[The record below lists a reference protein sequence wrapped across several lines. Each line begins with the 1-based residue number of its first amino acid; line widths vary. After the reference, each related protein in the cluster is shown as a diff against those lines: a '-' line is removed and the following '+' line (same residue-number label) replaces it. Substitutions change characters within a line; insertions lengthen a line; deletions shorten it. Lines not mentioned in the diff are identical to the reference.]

1 MNGGG
6 SRQRVPLNLRASL
19 TPGETALPLVLV
31 PASGVMAAKRRG
43 GAACV
48 RCQPFLCPRPFSAG
62 ETGRK
67 AKEEGGNARR
77 ERGRWL
83 RRRRFRPGPRWR
95 RPLSVPCHSERRRR
109 RRPRPGL
116 CDARRRAAM
125 DFPQHSKQV
134 LEQLNQQRQLGLLC
148 DCTFVV
154 DGIDF
159 KAHKAVL
166 AACSEYFRMLFV
178 DQKDVVHLD
187 ISNAAGL
194 EQVLEFMYTSKLKLS
209 LENVEDVLAVA
220 GFLQMQEII
229 SACNSLRTLS
239 APAEAAV
246 ESPGDPPTAGQEK
259 TAGGGKEATET
270 PRDLEETPQP
280 PPSSIQ
286 KEAAMDPTQEHEEE
300 EEQEAECAA
309 GKGSAVEDD
318 VSSPVAETS
327 QTEGSSPGESSA
339 APKLALSRAA
349 EDAEPSDLKL
359 PSEMEVELEGK
370 GEGTVPPDAEVPSQ
384 AHDAQLANGNSQ
396 DEEESGGTDSGGENA
411 GEARLLRSGTYSD
424 RTESKTYGSVTH
436 KCEDC
441 GKEFTHTGNFKR
453 HIRIHT
459 GEKPFTCRECSKAF
473 SDPAA
478 CKAHEKTHSP
488 LKPYSCEECGKS
500 YRLISL
506 LNLHKKRHTGEAKY
520 RCEDCGKLFT
530 TSGNLKRHQLVHSGE
545 KPYRCDYCGRSFSDP
560 TSKMRHLETH
570 DTHKEHKCPH
580 CEKKFNQVGN
590 LKAHLK
596 IHIADG
602 PLKCREC
609 GKQFT
614 TSGNLKRHLRIHS
627 GEKPYICVHCQRQFA
642 DPGALQRHVRIHTG
656 EKPCQCL
663 ICGKA
668 FTQASSLIAH
678 VRQHTGEK
686 PYVCERCGKRFVQS
700 SQLANHIR
708 HHDNIRP
715 HKCSVC
721 NKAFVNVGDLSK
733 HIIIHTGEKP
743 FLCDKCGRGFNRVD
757 NLRSHVKTVHQGKA
771 GMKVLEHGEGDEFN
785 IVTVASDEMVT
796 LATEALAATA
806 VTQLTVVPVAAPV
819 TADETEAL
827 KAEITKAVKQVQEA
841 DPNTQILYACDS
853 CGEKFLDANSLAQHV
868 RIHTAQAL
876 VMFQADTDFYQQ
888 YGAPTAAWQPEQVIP
903 SGELLF
909 RTRDGNEVQPTSLPT
924 EAPQTAE

>member
-1 MNGGG
+1 
-6 SRQRVPLNLRASL
+6 
-19 TPGETALPLVLV
+19 
-31 PASGVMAAKRRG
+31 
-43 GAACV
+43 
-48 RCQPFLCPRPFSAG
+48 
-62 ETGRK
+62 
-67 AKEEGGNARR
+67 
-77 ERGRWL
+77 
-83 RRRRFRPGPRWR
+83 
-95 RPLSVPCHSERRRR
+95 
-109 RRPRPGL
+109 
-116 CDARRRAAM
+116 M

-194 EQVLEFMYTSKLKLS
+194 GQVLEFMYTAKLS
-209 LENVEDVLAVA
+209 LSPDNVEDVLAVA
-220 GFLQMQEII
+220 GFLQMQEVV
-229 SACNSLRTLS
+229 SACNALKSLSMPPENPPGSQQPPGIDKAMLDDKTS
-239 APAEAAV
+239 VAEAL
-246 ESPGDPPTAGQEK
+246 GDLDKVQ
-259 TAGGGKEATET
+259 
-270 PRDLEETPQP
+270 
-280 PPSSIQ
+280 
-286 KEAAMDPTQEHEEE
+286 AA
-300 EEQEAECAA
+300 
-309 GKGSAVEDD
+309 
-318 VSSPVAETS
+318 
-327 QTEGSSPGESSA
+327 
-339 APKLALSRAA
+339 
-349 EDAEPSDLKL
+349 
-359 PSEMEVELEGK
+359 
-370 GEGTVPPDAEVPSQ
+370 PPDAEGKEEKPKAAAQPEVAAEQPLGQDGESPREGIPNPAVPLGTPHPDTLVFVGTESAIQ
-384 AHDAQLANGNSQ
+384 EAPKAEIPGLPQPSESVVGNGSPTAT
-396 DEEESGGTDSGGENA
+396 DGTGVGGVLMKLERKEDEGEMMMVEEEDEAKIPEEEPPQLENGENAEDNESGSTDSGQENSGEP
-411 GEARLLRSGTYSD
+411 RLLRSGTYSD
-424 RTESKTYGSVTH
+424 RTESKAYGSVTH

-459 GEKPFTCRECSKAF
+459 GEKPFSCRECSKAF

-488 LKPYSCEECGKS
+488 LKPYGCEECGKS

-545 KPYRCDYCGRSFSDP
+545 KPYQCDYCGRSFSDP

-570 DTHKEHKCPH
+570 DTDKEHKCPH
-580 CEKKFNQVGN
+580 CDKKFNQVGN

-627 GEKPYICVHCQRQFA
+627 GEKPYVCVHCQRQFA
-642 DPGALQRHVRIHTG
+642 DPGALQRHVRIHTGTDSPAPCPTLPHAAPRCPPTSSLPLSPG

-715 HKCSVC
+715 HKCTVC

-771 GMKVLEHGEGDEFN
+771 GIKILEPEEGDEVN
-785 IVTVASDEMVT
+785 IVTVASDDMVT

-806 VTQLTVVPVAAPV
+806 VTQLTVVPVAAAV

-841 DPNTQILYACDS
+841 DPTTQILYACDS
-853 CGEKFLDANSLAQHV
+853 CGEKFLDASSLAQHV

-876 VMFQADTDFYQQ
+876 VMFQADADFYQP
-888 YGAPTAAWQPEQVIP
+888 YGSSWPPEQVLP
-903 SGELLF
+903 AGELLF
-909 RTRDGNEVQPTSLPT
+909 RTRDGPSEPPP
-924 EAPQTAE
+924 A

>member
-1 MNGGG
+1 M
-6 SRQRVPLNLRASL
+6 
-19 TPGETALPLVLV
+19 E
-31 PASGVMAAKRRG
+31 
-43 GAACV
+43 
-48 RCQPFLCPRPFSAG
+48 
-62 ETGRK
+62 
-67 AKEEGGNARR
+67 
-77 ERGRWL
+77 
-83 RRRRFRPGPRWR
+83 
-95 RPLSVPCHSERRRR
+95 
-109 RRPRPGL
+109 
-116 CDARRRAAM
+116 
-125 DFPQHSKQV
+125 FPQHSKQV

-194 EQVLEFMYTSKLKLS
+194 GQVLEFMYTAKLS
-209 LENVEDVLAVA
+209 LSPDNVEDVLAVA
-220 GFLQMQEII
+220 GFLQMQEIVT
-229 SACNSLRTLS
+229 ACNALKSLSVPPENPAGSQQPPGIGAGKATVDDKTLV
-239 APAEAAV
+239 AEALGCLDRVPLALPDARGKEEKLEAV
-246 ESPGDPPTAGQEK
+246 AQPMEQPPGQE
-259 TAGGGKEATET
+259 GEP
-270 PRDLEETPQP
+270 PRDGITNAAVTPGTPLPDPSVFLGAESATQEGAKAEDPGLPQP
-280 PPSSIQ
+280 PESPVERDSTGTGGVIPILHLPAEM
-286 KEAAMDPTQEHEEE
+286 KLEKKEEE
-300 EEQEAECAA
+300 GEMM
-309 GKGSAVEDD
+309 VED
-318 VSSPVAETS
+318 
-327 QTEGSSPGESSA
+327 EGDGA
-339 APKLALSRAA
+339 
-349 EDAEPSDLKL
+349 KL
-359 PSEMEVELEGK
+359 P
-370 GEGTVPPDAEVPSQ
+370 
-384 AHDAQLANGNSQ
+384 
-396 DEEESGGTDSGGENA
+396 EEEPPPLENGENTEDNESGSTDSGQENTGEP
-411 GEARLLRSGTYSD
+411 RLLRSGTYSD
-424 RTESKTYGSVTH
+424 RTESKAYGSVTH

-459 GEKPFTCRECSKAF
+459 GEKPLSCRECSKAF

-488 LKPYSCEECGKS
+488 LKPYGCEECGKS

-545 KPYRCDYCGRSFSDP
+545 KPYQCDYCGRSFSDP

-570 DTHKEHKCPH
+570 DTDKEHKCPH
-580 CEKKFNQVGN
+580 CDKKFNQVGN

-627 GEKPYICVHCQRQFA
+627 GEKPYVCVHCQRQFA

-715 HKCSVC
+715 HKCTVC

-771 GMKVLEHGEGDEFN
+771 GIKILEPEEGDEVN
-785 IVTVASDEMVT
+785 IVTVASDDMVT

-806 VTQLTVVPVAAPV
+806 VTQLT
-819 TADETEAL
+819 
-827 KAEITKAVKQVQEA
+827 
-841 DPNTQILYACDS
+841 
-853 CGEKFLDANSLAQHV
+853 
-868 RIHTAQAL
+868 
-876 VMFQADTDFYQQ
+876 
-888 YGAPTAAWQPEQVIP
+888 
-903 SGELLF
+903 
-909 RTRDGNEVQPTSLPT
+909 
-924 EAPQTAE
+924 

>member
-1 MNGGG
+1 
-6 SRQRVPLNLRASL
+6 
-19 TPGETALPLVLV
+19 
-31 PASGVMAAKRRG
+31 MAAM
-43 GAACV
+43 
-48 RCQPFLCPRPFSAG
+48 
-62 ETGRK
+62 
-67 AKEEGGNARR
+67 
-77 ERGRWL
+77 
-83 RRRRFRPGPRWR
+83 
-95 RPLSVPCHSERRRR
+95 H
-109 RRPRPGL
+109 
-116 CDARRRAAM
+116 
-125 DFPQHSKQV
+125 FPQHSKAV
-134 LEQLNQQRQLGLLC
+134 LEQLNQQRQQGLLC

-154 DGIDF
+154 DGVDF

-166 AACSEYFRMLFV
+166 AACSHYFRMLFV

-194 EQVLEFMYTSKLKLS
+194 EQVLEFMYTARLS
-209 LENVEDVLAVA
+209 LSVNNVDDVLAVA
-220 GFLQMQEII
+220 SFLQMQEII
-229 SACNSLRTLS
+229 SACNTLRALS
-239 APAEAAV
+239 GPAEN
-246 ESPGDPPTAGQEK
+246 SPGQEGPPAAGQEK
-259 TAGGGKEATET
+259 AARGSAGMVNTLSQGKEAPQAPSGGLKKDEAA
-270 PRDLEETPQP
+270 DLVEETRGRGAAEGQAGPRSAEGSGSQAPLSPAGETAGDDSLAVPEKPQP
-280 PPSSIQ
+280 DSPS
-286 KEAAMDPTQEHEEE
+286 P
-300 EEQEAECAA
+300 
-309 GKGSAVEDD
+309 
-318 VSSPVAETS
+318 
-327 QTEGSSPGESSA
+327 TEGSSASKSPSSGTTEA
-339 APKLALSRAA
+339 V
-349 EDAEPSDLKL
+349 LKL
-359 PSEMEVELEGK
+359 PAEMEVELEERGGEPLSEAEISSQMPEPK
-370 GEGTVPPDAEVPSQ
+370 GAKLSNGSPP
-384 AHDAQLANGNSQ
+384 
-396 DEEESGGTDSGGENA
+396 EEDESGGTDSGQENSA
-411 GEARLLRSGTYSD
+411 AEMRLLRSGTYSE
-424 RTESKTYGSVTH
+424 RTESKAYGSVTH

-459 GEKPFTCRECSKAF
+459 GEKPFSCRECTKAF

-545 KPYRCDYCGRSFSDP
+545 KPYQCDYCGRSFSDP

-570 DTHKEHKCPH
+570 DTDKEHKCPH
-580 CEKKFNQVGN
+580 CEKLFNQVGN

-627 GEKPYICVHCQRQFA
+627 GEKPYVCVHCQRQFA

-771 GMKVLEHGEGDEFN
+771 GMKLLEGGEGEELN

-853 CGEKFLDANSLAQHV
+853 CGEKFLDANNLAQHV

-888 YGAPTAAWQPEQVIP
+888 YGATTGWQSEQVLPASEFLFRPRDGLEAQP
-903 SGELLF
+903 SG
-909 RTRDGNEVQPTSLPT
+909 TDG
-924 EAPQTAE
+924 PQSVGTPDPAE

>member
-1 MNGGG
+1 
-6 SRQRVPLNLRASL
+6 
-19 TPGETALPLVLV
+19 
-31 PASGVMAAKRRG
+31 MAAM
-43 GAACV
+43 
-48 RCQPFLCPRPFSAG
+48 
-62 ETGRK
+62 
-67 AKEEGGNARR
+67 
-77 ERGRWL
+77 
-83 RRRRFRPGPRWR
+83 
-95 RPLSVPCHSERRRR
+95 H
-109 RRPRPGL
+109 
-116 CDARRRAAM
+116 
-125 DFPQHSKQV
+125 FPQHSKAV

-166 AACSEYFRMLFV
+166 AACSHYFRMLFV

-194 EQVLEFMYTSKLKLS
+194 EQVLEFMYTAKLS
-209 LENVEDVLAVA
+209 LSAENVDDVLAVA
-220 GFLQMQEII
+220 SFLQMQEII
-229 SACNSLRTLS
+229 SACNTLRALS
-239 APAEAAV
+239 GPAET
-246 ESPGDPPTAGQEK
+246 SPGQDGPPAAGQEK
-259 TAGGGKEATET
+259 AAGEDAAVGGTLRETKEAPSGGLTKDEAA
-270 PRDLEETPQP
+270 DLAEETKERGVAEAQASPQAAEGSGEVVGDDSLGTPEKPLPDCP
-280 PPSSIQ
+280 PLAESSPASKLPSSGAT
-286 KEAAMDPTQEHEEE
+286 EA
-300 EEQEAECAA
+300 
-309 GKGSAVEDD
+309 V
-318 VSSPVAETS
+318 
-327 QTEGSSPGESSA
+327 
-339 APKLALSRAA
+339 
-349 EDAEPSDLKL
+349 LKL
-359 PSEMEVELEGK
+359 PAEMEVELEERDVDPPLEVEATPQAPEPK
-370 GEGTVPPDAEVPSQ
+370 G
-384 AHDAQLANGNSQ
+384 AQLANGSPL
-396 DEEESGGTDSGGENA
+396 EENESGDTDSGQENSA
-411 GEARLLRSGTYSD
+411 GEMRLLRSGTYSE
-424 RTESKTYGSVTH
+424 RTESKAYGSVTH

-459 GEKPFTCRECSKAF
+459 GEKPFSCRECTKAF

-545 KPYRCDYCGRSFSDP
+545 KPYQCDYCGRSFSDP

-570 DTHKEHKCPH
+570 DTDKEHKCPH

-627 GEKPYICVHCQRQFA
+627 GEKPYVCVHCQRQFA

-771 GMKVLEHGEGDEFN
+771 GMKLLEGEEGEEELN
-785 IVTVASDEMVT
+785 IVTVSSDEMVT

-876 VMFQADTDFYQQ
+876 VMFQADADFYQP
-888 YGAPTAAWQPEQVIP
+888 YGAPTAWQSEQALP
-903 SGELLF
+903 SSELLF
-909 RTRDGNEVQPTSLPT
+909 QARDGH
-924 EAPQTAE
+924 EAPQPSVTDAPQPGGGAPDSAE

>member
-1 MNGGG
+1 
-6 SRQRVPLNLRASL
+6 
-19 TPGETALPLVLV
+19 
-31 PASGVMAAKRRG
+31 MAAM
-43 GAACV
+43 
-48 RCQPFLCPRPFSAG
+48 
-62 ETGRK
+62 
-67 AKEEGGNARR
+67 
-77 ERGRWL
+77 
-83 RRRRFRPGPRWR
+83 
-95 RPLSVPCHSERRRR
+95 H
-109 RRPRPGL
+109 
-116 CDARRRAAM
+116 
-125 DFPQHSKQV
+125 FPQHSKRV

-166 AACSEYFRMLFV
+166 AACSQYFRMLFV

-194 EQVLEFMYTSKLKLS
+194 EQVLEFMYTAKLS
-209 LENVEDVLAVA
+209 LSVENVDDVLAVA
-220 GFLQMQEII
+220 SFLQMQEII
-229 SACNSLRTLS
+229 SACNTLRALS
-239 APAEAAV
+239 EPLSEA
-246 ESPGDPPTAGQEK
+246 SPSPEGPSAAGPEKAAGGTA
-259 TAGGGKEATET
+259 AGGGAPQEAKEVLPAPPGGLEKAEDLAQEVKESEGPEGQAGPRATEGSGCLGA
-270 PRDLEETPQP
+270 PVGSPCPDSPSLAQSGSAPK
-280 PPSSIQ
+280 PPSSGAI
-286 KEAAMDPTQEHEEE
+286 EADPP
-300 EEQEAECAA
+300 A
-309 GKGSAVEDD
+309 
-318 VSSPVAETS
+318 
-327 QTEGSSPGESSA
+327 
-339 APKLALSRAA
+339 
-349 EDAEPSDLKL
+349 LKL
-359 PSEMEVELEGK
+359 PAELEVELE
-370 GEGTVPPDAEVPSQ
+370 EPLSEAEAVSRTPELKR
-384 AHDAQLANGNSQ
+384 AKLANGSAPEE
-396 DEEESGGTDSGGENA
+396 DENDSGGTDSGQEN
-411 GEARLLRSGTYSD
+411 GTSELRLLRSGTYSE
-424 RTESKTYGSVTH
+424 RTESKAYGSVTH

-459 GEKPFTCRECSKAF
+459 GEKPFSCRECAKAF

-545 KPYRCDYCGRSFSDP
+545 KPYQCDYCGRSFSDP

-570 DTHKEHKCPH
+570 DTDKEHKCPH

-627 GEKPYICVHCQRQFA
+627 GEKPYVCVHCQRQFA

-715 HKCSVC
+715 HKCGVC
-721 NKAFVNVGDLSK
+721 SKAFVNVGDLSK

-771 GMKVLEHGEGDEFN
+771 GLKLLEDGGGEEDELN

-888 YGAPTAAWQPEQVIP
+888 YGAPTTWQSEQVLP

-909 RTRDGNEVQPTSLPT
+909 RTRDGPEAPPSVT
-924 EAPQTAE
+924 EAPQPAGTADSAE